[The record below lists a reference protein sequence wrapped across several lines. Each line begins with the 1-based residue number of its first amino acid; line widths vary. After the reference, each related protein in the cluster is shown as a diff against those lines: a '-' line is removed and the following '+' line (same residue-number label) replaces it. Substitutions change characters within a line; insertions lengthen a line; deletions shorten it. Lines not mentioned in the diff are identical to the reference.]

1 MKNNLQDIFVPYE
14 ESLELKKLG
23 FDEECICTYSEHDRK
38 LSRCP
43 SHNMEDLPI
52 LDEPYFWKNSEIHKT
67 NITAPTWEQSFKFF
81 RDKYKIHKNISDFID
96 DEIGIEWDYEIVRI
110 GTDLN
115 EKGEYV
121 PLIDYS
127 TDESRKYTSYEQAR
141 LECLK
146 KLIQIVKTNNYVV

>member
-1 MKNNLQDIFVPYE
+1 MEKYFVPYQ

-67 NITAPTWEQSFKFF
+67 NITAPTWEQAFKFF
-81 RDKYKIHKNISDFID
+81 RDKYDSHHSIMRLPQGAID
-96 DEIGIEWDYEIVRI
+96 AAKGKLKKYWFVSKD
-110 GTDLN
+110 DLN
-115 EKGEYV
+115 PPIPKHCDGKS
-121 PLIDYS
+121 D
-127 TDESRKYTSYEQAR
+127 TYEEAR

-146 KLIQIVKTNNYVV
+146 QLIKIVKDGK